1 MTEIKNSQ
9 LKGDSTLVG
18 DRGVAL
24 SGGQRARVTLARACY
39 RKAGLYLL
47 DDPLSAVDAEV
58 GRHLF
63 KQCIRGFLKDKAVL
77 LVTHQ
82 LHHLKEANHIL
93 ALSNGRWVLPIQ
105 FPQPSEAENLLD
117 HLKTVSD
124 PRSQD
129 PAGWKLSTTPKSG
142 NGLQQIL
149 GVA

>member
-63 KQCIRGFLKDKAVL
+63 KKCIRGFLKDKAVL

-93 ALSNGRWVLPIQ
+93 ALFSD
-105 FPQPSEAENLLD
+105 FPSSLGHLL
-117 HLKTVSD
+117 
-124 PRSQD
+124 
-129 PAGWKLSTTPKSG
+129 
-142 NGLQQIL
+142 
-149 GVA
+149 

>member
-93 ALSNGRWVLPIQ
+93 ALSGGRWVLPIQ
-105 FPQPSEAENLLD
+105 FPQPIYN
-117 HLKTVSD
+117 
-124 PRSQD
+124 
-129 PAGWKLSTTPKSG
+129 
-142 NGLQQIL
+142 
-149 GVA
+149 